1 MPRDVLV
8 RHTAEGDLPAITAIY
23 GEAVS
28 AGAGSFELQAPD
40 VAEMTRRW
48 QKRVI
53 KGYPHIVATS
63 GDAVIGY
70 AYASRHRTSP
80 AYRFLVEDSIFV
92 ASDAH
97 GAGVGRALLTELTK
111 LCEGLKF
118 RQMIALIAGENPSS
132 VRLHDRLGFRQVGLI
147 EGSAFK
153 HGRWIDTLLM
163 QRALG
168 EGNAS
173 SPRDGS

>member
-8 RHTAEGDLPAITAIY
+8 RQTTEADLPAITAIY
-23 GEAVS
+23 GEAVR
-28 AGAGSFELQAPD
+28 AGAGSFELKAPD
-40 VAEMTRRW
+40 VTEMTRRW
-48 QKRVI
+48 RRRVT
-53 KGYPHIVATS
+53 GGLPHIVAAS

-70 AYASRHRTSP
+70 AYASRHRTST

-92 ASDAH
+92 ASDAQ
-97 GAGVGRALLTELTK
+97 GGGVGRALLAELIK
-111 LCEGLKF
+111 LCEDLQF
-118 RQMIALIAGENPSS
+118 RQMIALIADENPAS
-132 VRLHDRLGFRQVGLI
+132 VRLHDHFGFRQVGVI

-153 HGRWIDTLLM
+153 HGRWIDTLFM

-173 SPRDGS
+173 SPRDG

>member
-8 RHTAEGDLPAITAIY
+8 RPTTEADLPAITAIY
-23 GEAVS
+23 GEAVR
-28 AGAGSFELQAPD
+28 AGGGSFELQAPD
-40 VAEMTRRW
+40 VAVMTRRW
-48 QKRVI
+48 RNRVT

-63 GDAVIGY
+63 ADAVIGF

-80 AYRFLVEDSIFV
+80 AYRFLIEDSIYV
-92 ASDAH
+92 ASNAH
-97 GAGVGRALLTELTK
+97 RAGIGRALLAELIK
-111 LCEGLKF
+111 LCEELKF
-118 RQMIALIAGENPSS
+118 KQMIALIARENAPS
-132 VRLHDRLGFRQVGLI
+132 VRLHEHLDFRQIGII

-168 EGNAS
+168 EGNSS
-173 SPRDGS
+173 SPSEG

>member
-1 MPRDVLV
+1 MPRDVYV
-8 RHTAEGDLPAITAIY
+8 RQTQEADMPAIAAIY

-48 QKRVI
+48 RNRVV

-63 GDAVIGY
+63 GGEVIGY
-70 AYASRHRTSP
+70 AYISRHRTSP
-80 AYRFLVEDSIFV
+80 AYNFLVEDSIYV

-97 GAGVGRALLTELTK
+97 GAGVGRALLTELIR
-111 LCEGLKF
+111 LCEGLEF
-118 RQMIALIAGENPSS
+118 RQMIALIADENSSS
-132 VRLHDRLGFRQVGLI
+132 VRLHDRLGFRRVGVI

-153 HGRWIDTLLM
+153 HGQWIDTLLM

-173 SPRDGS
+173 SPRDG